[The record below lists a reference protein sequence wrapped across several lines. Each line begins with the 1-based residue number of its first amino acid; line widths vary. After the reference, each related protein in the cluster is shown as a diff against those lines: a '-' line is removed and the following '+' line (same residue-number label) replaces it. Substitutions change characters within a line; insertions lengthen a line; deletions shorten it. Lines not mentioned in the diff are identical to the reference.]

1 MTDFGWGLVL
11 LGVYV
16 LLVILARWLYIAR
29 TNVVW
34 NQAQSAALGKR
45 LLLQLARASST
56 NGKVSTTQPAL
67 DELVNEINKKNP
79 QARFAGVMGWNG
91 SHQIAQWVL
100 MHEAER
106 LALPTLRH
114 EQLVARLER
123 ALGQLD
129 QLPQPRRDA
138 WHDVIQM
145 LLATPRRSRA

>member
-1 MTDFGWGLVL
+1 MLTVTGVTSSDRCRVVCLWAVQAEGRRSRMTDFGWGLVL

-16 LLVILARWLYIAR
+16 LLVILARWLCIAR
-29 TNVVW
+29 ANVVW

-56 NGKVSTTQPAL
+56 NGKVVTPQATL
-67 DELVNEINKKNP
+67 DELVQEINKKNP
-79 QARFAGVMGWNG
+79 QGRFSGVVGWNG

-114 EQLVARLER
+114 E
-123 ALGQLD
+123 
-129 QLPQPRRDA
+129 
-138 WHDVIQM
+138 
-145 LLATPRRSRA
+145 